1 MCRKTSIGASKRLN
15 HEIVVQD
22 KVLLGR
28 KGRSPAPTKLYQ
40 RRKKNLF
47 FQVVKISN
55 ASVWICWRWPI
66 NIWLHLKRFL
76 LIWDRLDA
84 AQVAAAAAAANSA
97 RAAASLPIHRK
108 IIEMPQHEAFV
119 FVLLFSSDSSDIGC
133 CTLGLKRQVWWDSS
147 QPCCQKHCSTMTTR
161 LFENNIWHISIP
173 APFLNLQIACLS
185 LSSLAMAL

>member
-1 MCRKTSIGASKRLN
+1 M
-15 HEIVVQD
+15 
-22 KVLLGR
+22 
-28 KGRSPAPTKLYQ
+28 PPKLPLPLPPQ
-40 RRKKNLF
+40 P
-47 FQVVKISN
+47 
-55 ASVWICWRWPI
+55 PI
-66 NIWLHLKRFL
+66 LPELP
-76 LIWDRLDA
+76 
-84 AQVAAAAAAANSA
+84 
-97 RAAASLPIHRK
+97 LPIHRK

-185 LSSLAMAL
+185 RSSLLLLWHSNWRHLRTCSFYFSSVCVIWKINWIEKIALSVLQ